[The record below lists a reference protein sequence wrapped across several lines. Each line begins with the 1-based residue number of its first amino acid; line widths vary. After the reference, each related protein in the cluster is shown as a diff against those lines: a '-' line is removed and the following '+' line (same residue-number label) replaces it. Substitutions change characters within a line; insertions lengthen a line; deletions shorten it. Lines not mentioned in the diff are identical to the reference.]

1 MPIYEYEC
9 LDCGK
14 RFEKFQKIS
23 DKPLRECKFC
33 KGNLTKLI
41 SNCSFQLKGT
51 GWYATDYK
59 KPVDTVGKSAHSDN
73 GNNGTEKIETKADT
87 STAVAAS
94 ATETKTESKTES
106 KNETKPASTTEK

>member
-33 KGNLTKLI
+33 KGKLNKLI
-41 SNCSFQLKGT
+41 SSCSFQLKGT

-59 KPVDTVGKSAHSDN
+59 KPADTVGKSAHSDN
-73 GNNGTEKIETKADT
+73 GKKGTEKVETKTDAGA
-87 STAVAAS
+87 ST
-94 ATETKTESKTES
+94 ATETKTESKAEA
-106 KNETKPASTTEK
+106 KPASTTTSATAT